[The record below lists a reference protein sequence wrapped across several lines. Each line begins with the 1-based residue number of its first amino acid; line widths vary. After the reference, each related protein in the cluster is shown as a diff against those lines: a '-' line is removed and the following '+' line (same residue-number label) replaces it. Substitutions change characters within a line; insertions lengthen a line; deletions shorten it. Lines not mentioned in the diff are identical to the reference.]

1 MLRRTQ
7 GSASRRL
14 LSKYTSRNRLQ
25 QQLLQK
31 SETRVVGLDSLK
43 PDPDPDPAF
52 QVNPDT
58 DTDPGFWRPKTEEK
72 NTAENFFYLIAI
84 YLFLGLH

>member
-7 GSASRRL
+7 GSASSRL
-14 LSKYTSRNRLQ
+14 LSKYTSRSRLQ
-25 QQLLQK
+25 QQILQK
-31 SETRVVGLDSLK
+31 SETSAVDPDSLK
-43 PDPDPDPAF
+43 SDPDKDPAF
-52 QVNPDT
+52 QVNPDP